1 MWHNEIHDGPKY
13 LKRAMQVSVTGN
25 SDDGIPHGLKG
36 YRAPYCCTCD
46 VCRAANAQYSR
57 DKRAEYAAAKR
68 DELATKREARYAKS
82 QGKERTAIRQRQAAA
97 TVSGGTVPKSAG
109 PMERAVIE
117 ECEGLERAK
126 IRPTLVIAARNL
138 AKIVDTP
145 KMSSIHTSTT
155 KQIMA
160 ILADL
165 HGDTAK
171 AKATGRRKSGGR
183 LATVGALTKVK
194 RA

>member
-1 MWHNEIHDGPKY
+1 M
-13 LKRAMQVSVTGN
+13 SVTAKP
-25 SDDGIPHGLKG
+25 DDGIPHGLRG
-36 YRAPYCCTCD
+36 YRKPYNHRCD
-46 VCRAANAQYSR
+46 VCRAANTKYNAEQR
-57 DKRAEYAAAKR
+57 AKRAAKR
-68 DELATKREARYAKS
+68 EDELAVKRAARNGKPPAISTKGIREA
-82 QGKERTAIRQRQAAA
+82 AARRSESKDS
-97 TVSGGTVPKSAG
+97 VGD
-109 PMERAVIE
+109 MERAVIE
-117 ECEGLERAK
+117 ECAKLERAK
-126 IRPTLVIAARNL
+126 ERPTLVVAARNL

-155 KQIMA
+155 KQIMS

-194 RA
+194 RAQ